1 MHIVRWPGA
10 AGRIWWILGT
20 TAPKGLGIFHT
31 IRDFCPRRTHNR
43 FYLLREGTRFLLY
56 HSWRFRLT
64 VFFIYLIF
72 CFHKIQFKLEYDKSE
87 EKASK
92 INDFCS
98 YVYRRTVPSAPEEN
112 SHGCVGCQTTSN
124 TPRSSCGLCAWSFL
138 SGTINGFCSK
148 SLKILNENK
157 LFFSFLNV
165 RQTLNLCWLTCTP
178 FRVTQ

>member
-1 MHIVRWPGA
+1 MNSWNNSTK
-10 AGRIWWILGT
+10 RIGNFSYNSWFLSSSYSQSFLSF
-20 TAPKGLGIFHT
+20 K
-31 IRDFCPRRTHNR
+31 RRYSISTLPFMTLSFN
-43 FYLLREGTRFLLY
+43 
-56 HSWRFRLT
+56 S
-64 VFFIYLIF
+64 FFICLIF